1 MHLLIEEEEE
11 EEEAIALGVAIAL
24 LMGSE
29 EGEEGVATIC
39 LVAAVRLVV
48 RGENL
53 TDLVGCDLV
62 EFVALTRLYPV
73 KAAVEEVLTL
83 EVEVRGTRRVEGM
96 LTGDRC
102 DEYEN

>member
-1 MHLLIEEEEE
+1 M
-11 EEEAIALGVAIAL
+11 GVVIAL
-24 LMGSE
+24 LMGRE
-29 EGEEGVATIC
+29 EGEKGVVTVC
-39 LVAAVRLVV
+39 LVAAVRLVVV

-73 KAAVEEVLTL
+73 KAAVEEVLIL
-83 EVEVRGTRRVEGM
+83 KVEVRGTRRVEGM